1 MSRPSVRPATVGRL
15 VVLATALLLTACGRG
30 GNDGGEGRTWREGAE
45 GSNPREEEAVPV
57 EVAALERGPI
67 EATLRYSATLEA
79 ERDVMVLA
87 EASRRV
93 VELRVEEGDRAR
105 LGELLVRLQDEVQRS
120 ALAKAEIR
128 LADAKREFE
137 RQQSLYDQSLISEQ
151 TWIAARSEYDQ
162 AVIAVEDARRELD
175 YTRVTAPIGGT
186 VTERMVNLGDF
197 VTVNQPLFRIVDF
210 DSIVARIYVPEKELA
225 SLEPGLEA
233 RVTAD
238 ALEGRRFAGRIDRI
252 APAVDPA
259 TGTVKVTVAIP
270 RQEGLRPGM
279 YVQVELVTATHE
291 NAVLLPK
298 RAVVYDN
305 DQMFVFRLGDERRV
319 ERIEVEPRL
328 ETADTIEPEGRLAG
342 GDQVVVAGQ
351 SGLKDGALV
360 RLPGDPVPGED
371 DEDDQDKELE
381 DDAASDGTDEES
393 GS

>member
-1 MSRPSVRPATVGRL
+1 MIRRIARPITVPTIL
-15 VVLATALLLTACGRG
+15 VAISLLLSTACARG
-30 GNDGGEGRTWREGAE
+30 GGDDEGGRTWREGAE
-45 GSNPREEEAVPV
+45 TGTDREEEAVPV
-57 EVAALERGPI
+57 EVVTLERGPI
-67 EATLRYSATLEA
+67 EATLRYSAALEA
-79 ERDVMVLA
+79 ERDVLVLA

-93 VELRVEEGDRAR
+93 QELRVEEGDRVRA
-105 LGELLVRLQDEVQRS
+105 GELLVRLQDEVQQS

-128 LADAKREFE
+128 LDDARREFE

-151 TWIAARSEYDQ
+151 TWIVARSEYDQ
-162 AVIAVEDARRELD
+162 AKIALDDARRDLG

-186 VTERMVNLGDF
+186 VTERMVNRGDF
-197 VTVNQPLFRIVDF
+197 VTVNQALFRVVDF
-210 DSIVARIYVPEKELA
+210 DSIVARIYVPEKELGRLA
-225 SLEPGLEA
+225 PGLEA

-270 RQEGLRPGM
+270 LQEGLRPGM
-279 YVQVELVTATHE
+279 YVQVELVTDTHE

-319 ERIEVEPRL
+319 ERLEVEARL
-328 ETADTIEPEGRLAG
+328 ETPDTIEPEGGLAA

-360 RLPGDPVPGED
+360 RLPDDPVPGED
-371 DEDDQDKELE
+371 DEDSAPADG
-381 DDAASDGTDEES
+381 DAAETADGETS
-393 GS
+393 S

>member
-1 MSRPSVRPATVGRL
+1 MIRCIARSTTVATVF
-15 VVLATALLLTACGRG
+15 VAVSLLMTSACGRG
-30 GNDGGEGRTWREGAE
+30 GGDDEGGRTWREGAE
-45 GSNPREEEAVPV
+45 TGADREEEAVPV
-57 EVAALERGPI
+57 EVVTLERGPI

-79 ERDVMVLA
+79 ERDVLVLA

-93 VELRVEEGDRAR
+93 EELRVEEGDRVRA
-105 LGELLVRLQDEVQRS
+105 GALLVRLQDEVQRS

-128 LADAKREFE
+128 LEDAQREFE

-151 TWIAARSEYDQ
+151 TWITARSEYDQ
-162 AVIAVEDARRELD
+162 AKIALDDARRELG

-210 DSIVARIYVPEKELA
+210 DSIVARIYVPEKELGRLA
-225 SLEPGLEA
+225 PGIEA
-233 RVTAD
+233 RVVAD

-279 YVQVELVTATHE
+279 YVQVELVTDTHDD
-291 NAVLLPK
+291 AVLLPK

-319 ERIEVEPRL
+319 ERLEVEARL
-328 ETADTIEPEGRLAG
+328 ETPDTIEPEGGLES

-371 DEDDQDKELE
+371 DEDSAPADG
-381 DDAASDGTDEES
+381 DAADSDAGES
-393 GS
+393 AS

>member
-1 MSRPSVRPATVGRL
+1 MTRCTARPITTATV
-15 VVLATALLLTACGRG
+15 VVAVSLFMTIACGRG
-30 GNDGGEGRTWREGAE
+30 AGDGDNGRTWSEGAE
-45 GSNPREEEAVPV
+45 GSSDREEEAVPV
-57 EVAALERGPI
+57 EVVALERGAI
-67 EATLRYSATLEA
+67 EATLRYSASLEA
-79 ERDVMVLA
+79 ERDVLVLA

-93 VELRVEEGDRAR
+93 EELRVEEGDRVRA
-105 LGELLVRLQDEVQRS
+105 GGLLVRLQDEVQRS

-128 LADAKREFE
+128 LADAEREFE

-151 TWIAARSEYDQ
+151 TWITARSEYDQ
-162 AVIAVEDARRELD
+162 AKIALDDARRELD
-175 YTRVTAPIGGT
+175 YTRVAAPISGT

-210 DSIVARIYVPEKELA
+210 DSIVARIYVPEKELGRLA
-225 SLEPGLEA
+225 PGLEA
-233 RVTAD
+233 RVVAD

-279 YVQVELVTATHE
+279 YVQVELVTDTHE
-291 NAVLLPK
+291 DAVLLPK

-319 ERIEVEPRL
+319 ERLEVEARL
-328 ETADTIEPEGRLAG
+328 ETPDTIEPDGGLAA

-371 DEDDQDKELE
+371 EDDEDTAETE
-381 DDAASDGTDEES
+381 AGAEES
-393 GS
+393 AS

>member
-1 MSRPSVRPATVGRL
+1 MIRRIVRPTTVPTIL
-15 VVLATALLLTACGRG
+15 VITSLLMSTACARG
-30 GNDGGEGRTWREGAE
+30 GRDEEGGRTWREGAE
-45 GSNPREEEAVPV
+45 TGTEREEEAVPV
-57 EVAALERGPI
+57 DVVTLERGPI

-79 ERDVMVLA
+79 ERDVLVLA

-93 VELRVEEGDRAR
+93 EELRVEEGDRVR
-105 LGELLVRLQDEVQRS
+105 TGELLVRLQDEVQRS
-120 ALAKAEIR
+120 AVAKAEIR
-128 LADAKREFE
+128 LDDAQREFE

-151 TWIAARSEYDQ
+151 TWITARSEYDQ
-162 AVIAVEDARRELD
+162 AKIALDDARRELG

-186 VTERMVNLGDF
+186 VTERMVNRGDF

-210 DSIVARIYVPEKELA
+210 DSIVARIYVPEKELGRL
-225 SLEPGLEA
+225 SPGLEA

-279 YVQVELVTATHE
+279 YVQVELVTDTHDD
-291 NAVLLPK
+291 AVLLPK

-319 ERIEVEPRL
+319 ERLEVEARL
-328 ETADTIEPEGRLAG
+328 ETPDTIEPEGGLDA

-371 DEDDQDKELE
+371 DEDEASTDGEAATTGN
-381 DDAASDGTDEES
+381 DAEEN